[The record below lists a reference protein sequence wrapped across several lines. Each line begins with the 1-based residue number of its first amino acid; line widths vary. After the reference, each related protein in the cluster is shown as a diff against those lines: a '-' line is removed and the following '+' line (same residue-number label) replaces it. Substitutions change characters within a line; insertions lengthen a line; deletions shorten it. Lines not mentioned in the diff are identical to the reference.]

1 MEKKKSIGG
10 LYRKQTKNGDEF
22 FSGWIE
28 LNNQKVK
35 IVVWQNKYKKED
47 KHPDLTIQEDTY
59 KPEPNLPF

>member
-1 MEKKKSIGG
+1 MEKKKNIGG

-35 IVVWQNKYKKED
+35 IVVWQNRNKKEA

-59 KPEPNLPF
+59 TPEKLPF